1 MVFSS
6 LTFLFVFLP
15 VVFISYYLVRNRSYR
30 NYILLF
36 FSLLFYSWGEPYYV
50 ILMIM
55 STFVAY
61 LGGLFI
67 NAYGRRNDSFNKGF
81 SLIITTSIM
90 LGLLLYFKYSNF
102 FVEILESIFHLNI
115 SHEPVGLPIGISFF
129 TFQALSYVF
138 DLYLGNCK
146 VQRNYF
152 SLLLYISLFPQLI
165 AGPIVRY
172 KTIED
177 QIQNR
182 SESTDEI
189 VEGLHRFI
197 AGLSKKVL
205 IANNV
210 ALITRTIY
218 ESHEA
223 YYGTGI
229 YWLAALSYAIQI
241 YFDFSGYS
249 DMAIGLGKMFG
260 FHFEENFKY
269 PYSAVNITDFGRRWH
284 ISLSTFFRDYVYIP
298 MGGSRVS
305 NGRLLLNLLVV
316 WFLTGLWHGASWNFI
331 AWGLY
336 YGILMIV
343 EKLFLNEILKKLP
356 KLLGN
361 IYTLI
366 FVLVGWV
373 IFESLDMTDL
383 VFRLNQ
389 MFIYR
394 ATDWNR
400 FLLNSSS
407 LVFAFGALIMGSVL
421 SFPVYEK
428 LKNSIK
434 LPLPLVNII
443 SILFLLISIISILS
457 STYNPFI
464 YFRF

>member
-269 PYSAVNITDFGRRWH
+269 PYSAVNITDFWRRWH

>member
-223 YYGTGI
+223 YYGTGV

-269 PYSAVNITDFGRRWH
+269 PYSAVNITDFWRRWH

>member
-6 LTFLFVFLP
+6 LTFLFIFLP
-15 VVFISYYLVRNRSYR
+15 IVFVSYYLVKNRAYR

-36 FSLLFYSWGEPYYV
+36 FSLIFYSWGEPYYV
-50 ILMIM
+50 ILMVI
-55 STFVAY
+55 STLVAY

-269 PYSAVNITDFGRRWH
+269 PYSAVNITDFWRRWH

>member
-6 LTFLFVFLP
+6 LTFLFIFLP
-15 VVFISYYLVRNRSYR
+15 IVFVSYYLVKNRAYR

-36 FSLLFYSWGEPYYV
+36 FSLIFYSWGEPYYV
-50 ILMIM
+50 ILMVI
-55 STFVAY
+55 STLVAY

-146 VQRNYF
+146 VQKNYF

-182 SESTDEI
+182 DENTTDI
-189 VEGLHRFI
+189 VEGLQRFV

-223 YYGTGI
+223 YYGTGV

-269 PYSAVNITDFGRRWH
+269 PYSAVNITDFWRRWH

-336 YGILMIV
+336 YGILLIV